1 MTKGIGT
8 RVESHQ
14 ETNFIQTSGST
25 QEETKEWPGDWLSL
39 GRVNKS
45 ETFQD
50 TTNLLSAV
58 SNRI

>member
-25 QEETKEWPGDWLSL
+25 QEETKE
-39 GRVNKS
+39 
-45 ETFQD
+45 
-50 TTNLLSAV
+50 
-58 SNRI
+58 